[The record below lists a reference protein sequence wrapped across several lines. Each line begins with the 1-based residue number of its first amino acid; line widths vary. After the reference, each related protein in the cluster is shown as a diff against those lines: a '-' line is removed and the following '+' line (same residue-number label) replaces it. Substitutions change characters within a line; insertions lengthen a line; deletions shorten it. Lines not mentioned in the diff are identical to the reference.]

1 MLGSNPLG
9 LLPRRLR
16 SRIEGLRRP
25 IRLGALL
32 PFDSG
37 ENAIN
42 PNAGIL
48 KISKQ
53 MSGRYPFTI
62 SADQTEIQF
71 TLNQNMAYVDEY
83 PKIDEAPPYSHPNQP
98 L

>member
-1 MLGSNPLG
+1 
-9 LLPRRLR
+9 
-16 SRIEGLRRP
+16 
-25 IRLGALL
+25 
-32 PFDSG
+32 
-37 ENAIN
+37 
-42 PNAGIL
+42 
-48 KISKQ
+48 